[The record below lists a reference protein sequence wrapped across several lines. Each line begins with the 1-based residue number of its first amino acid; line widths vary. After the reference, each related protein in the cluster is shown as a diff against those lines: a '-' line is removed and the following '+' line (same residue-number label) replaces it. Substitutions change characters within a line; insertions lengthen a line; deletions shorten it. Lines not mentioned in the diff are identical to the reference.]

1 MVSTITSSD
10 VSNWYQVGS
19 RLPFGISRSPLLR
32 QHSAPFS
39 TPLPSVCSTSVLPF
53 SWNVLGY
60 VSAIGLVVAP
70 GLHSS
75 RMERDVSPERWFT
88 LGDPA
93 RSDDEKT
100 PNRNFP

>member
-1 MVSTITSSD
+1 LPLTSRIGTKPLRAFPLGFLALLFFVSTQRRFPHPS
-10 VSNWYQVGS
+10 
-19 RLPFGISRSPLLR
+19 
-32 QHSAPFS
+32 
-39 TPLPSVCSTSVLPF
+39 PSVCSTSVLPF